1 LRATT
6 ADGRHDALP
15 EPHSVKNDRS
25 FIRIAAILPVLSA
38 VIACVMRVIGA
49 GGGPSEAP
57 PGRIE
62 GLATVMRPRIDS
74 VPYGKVTL
82 SPLGIETKTD
92 SLGHFAFDSVPAGRY
107 RLELSAFLYKPS
119 GIDVEVAPA
128 QTTKVH
134 IVLELDEGAYQHYR
148 FNAGRPQSRSD
159 STPAP
164 PPR

>member
-1 LRATT
+1 MTGKQEAIRRWAALWIVVPLAACATHAVGAANG
-6 ADGRHDALP
+6 ADQTT
-15 EPHSVKNDRS
+15 S
-25 FIRIAAILPVLSA
+25 
-38 VIACVMRVIGA
+38 
-49 GGGPSEAP
+49 
-57 PGRIE
+57 GRIE

-82 SPLGIETKTD
+82 SPLGLETKTD
-92 SLGHFAFDSVPAGRY
+92 SMGHFAFDSVPAGRY

-134 IVLELDEGAYQHYR
+134 VVLDLDEGAYQHYR
-148 FNAGRPQSRSD
+148 FKADRPSSKRD

-164 PPR
+164 PRR